1 MLNVFIFV
9 DLQLLMLATLPQVCH
24 YQCLMYKLW
33 GCVCVLMLC
42 VVCGGEWWQRRTHCS
57 RVHYI
62 RLPLHWALHCHQPPS
77 PSRRRVIVK
86 SEEQPPFWAAGHR
99 PTALH
104 YCSQSAAFGSR
115 LAEWSAVEHCSSS
128 FHFFC
133 FRMRAKTSEFLKV
146 LNRAKIEEES
156 KKKGSKIG
164 AKSPFI

>member
-1 MLNVFIFV
+1 MVAEAHS
-9 DLQLLMLATLPQVCH
+9 LQ
-24 YQCLMYKLW
+24 
-33 GCVCVLMLC
+33 
-42 VVCGGEWWQRRTHCS
+42 S
-57 RVHYI
+57 S
-62 RLPLHWALHCHQPPS
+62 ALHQAATALGAALPPATVTIQKKS
-77 PSRRRVIVK
+77 YCQVGGAAAILSR
-86 SEEQPPFWAAGHR
+86 GHR

>member
-1 MLNVFIFV
+1 
-9 DLQLLMLATLPQVCH
+9 MLATLPQLWH
-24 YQCLMYKLW
+24 YQCLMYKMW

-42 VVCGGEWWQRRTHCS
+42 VWCVVAEAHSLQS
-57 RVHYI
+57 S
-62 RLPLHWALHCHQPPS
+62 ALHQAATALGAALPPATVTIQKKS
-77 PSRRRVIVK
+77 YCQVGGAAAILSR
-86 SEEQPPFWAAGHR
+86 GHR

-128 FHFFC
+128 FQFFC

>member
-1 MLNVFIFV
+1 MAGGALTALECITSGCHCTGRCTATSHRPTVA
-9 DLQLLMLATLPQVCH
+9 LAIQKKSYCQV
-24 YQCLMYKLW
+24 
-33 GCVCVLMLC
+33 
-42 VVCGGEWWQRRTHCS
+42 GGAAILS
-57 RVHYI
+57 R
-62 RLPLHWALHCHQPPS
+62 
-77 PSRRRVIVK
+77 
-86 SEEQPPFWAAGHR
+86 GHR

-104 YCSQSAAFGSR
+104 NCSQSAAFGSR
-115 LAEWSAVEHCSSS
+115 LAERSAVEHCSSS

>member
-1 MLNVFIFV
+1 M
-9 DLQLLMLATLPQVCH
+9 
-24 YQCLMYKLW
+24 
-33 GCVCVLMLC
+33 
-42 VVCGGEWWQRRTHCS
+42 VCGGEWWQEAHS
-57 RVHYI
+57 
-62 RLPLHWALHCHQPPS
+62 LQSSALHQAATALGAALPPATVTIQKKS
-77 PSRRRVIVK
+77 YCQVGGGAAILSR
-86 SEEQPPFWAAGHR
+86 GHR